1 MSANECF
8 NKSQS
13 EVKMENISAVIQE
26 IIRVDR
32 LVAQENQDAE
42 DAAEKLLSDK
52 TEELKK

>member
-1 MSANECF
+1 
-8 NKSQS
+8 
-13 EVKMENISAVIQE
+13 MENISAVIQE